1 MKYITCFIFSKDRA
15 FQLDA
20 LLRSIDQNC
29 PIFDN
34 YIVLYAASTPDFQLG
49 YEKLAGTHDLY
60 LHVQDNFEKNVKD
73 LLSSGEYPNTPWCTE
88 YVCLMTDDSL
98 FFKPAPFAISDVD
111 RVFQKYNPAAI
122 SLRLGLNSAQPIGGN
137 RVMKILDYETDDQGV
152 FIYWDRTRYHS
163 CYDLNYPLTLD
174 GNIFQ
179 RDTLSRLV
187 NCVSFKEPNDLE
199 IKLLSQTYKLP
210 STIVSCRHSL
220 CTNITLNVVQ
230 NLIENNLGTH
240 RHSLEELNKMYL
252 DDIELDFNAMD
263 FSNVTNSHEDIKPVF
278 IKKGTQ

>member
-1 MKYITCFIFSKDRA
+1 MTNITCFIFSKDRA

-20 LLRSIDQNC
+20 LLRSIYQNC

-34 YIVLYAASTPDFQLG
+34 FIVLYDASTDDFELG
-49 YEKLAGTHDLY
+49 YQKLADDHHIGLTK
-60 LHVQDNFEKNVKD
+60 QENFEKDTKD
-73 LLSSGEYPNTPWCTE
+73 LLDRFTCLCMD

-98 FFKPAPFAISDVD
+98 FFKPAPFEAADVD

-137 RVMKILDYETDDQGV
+137 RVMKILDYEADDGGV
-152 FIYWDRTRYHS
+152 FIYWDRTRYPS

-210 STIVSCRHSL
+210 STTVSCRHSI
-220 CTNITLNVVQ
+220 CTNLELNMVQ
-230 NLIENNLGTH
+230 TMIKNNLGSYPY
-240 RHSLEELNKMYL
+240 SLEELNKMYL
-252 DDIELDFNAMD
+252 DNIELDFNAMD

-278 IKKGTQ
+278 VKKGTQ